1 MFSPL
6 ARLPATTERI
16 SCWTSHVF
24 GKGVG
29 VLLPPTS
36 QLEGVG
42 VLLPQTSQLEGVRPS
57 RARYQQPGK
66 SVSAICDVTCGML
79 QHTLSGKWKED

>member
-1 MFSPL
+1 M
-6 ARLPATTERI
+6 R
-16 SCWTSHVF
+16 CWTSHVF

-36 QLEGVG
+36 QSEGVK
-42 VLLPQTSQLEGVRPS
+42 PS

-66 SVSAICDVTCGML
+66 SVSAICDVTCGTFKL
-79 QHTLSGKWKED
+79 AVEI